1 MRIYK
6 NKNTKIMNEIILTHL
21 RKMEFVC
28 GLKQFKEYKKEEASE
43 LLGCLSKLFGSYG
56 WMTEARVD
64 YILHAGMRGQYGD
77 FYHVNEKTVSV
88 WINQYYAHHQ
98 SQIVQEV
105 QALNN
110 KEKEPTNEEIAY
122 WIEVGKQIFRDNY
135 QYAKETGF
143 CRDIAEWGMNWF
155 NKFQEKGILKPWE
168 FNVEEMEN
176 EVRKELRLTVRY
188 VDETSVGA
196 KTKNKI
202 WKLFILDAIRQNKE
216 LDKLI

>member
-1 MRIYK
+1 
-6 NKNTKIMNEIILTHL
+6 MNEIILTHL

-176 EVRKELRLTVRY
+176 DVRRELRLTVRY

-202 WKLFILDAIRQNKE
+202 WKLFILDSIRQNKE

>member
-1 MRIYK
+1 
-6 NKNTKIMNEIILTHL
+6 MNEIILTHL

-110 KEKEPTNEEIAY
+110 KEKEPSNEEIAY

-135 QYAKETGF
+135 QYAKDTGF

-176 EVRKELRLTVRY
+176 DVRKELRLTVRY

>member
-1 MRIYK
+1 
-6 NKNTKIMNEIILTHL
+6 MNEIILTHL

-135 QYAKETGF
+135 QYAKDTGF

-202 WKLFILDAIRQNKE
+202 WKLFILQAVRENKD

>member
-1 MRIYK
+1 
-6 NKNTKIMNEIILTHL
+6 MNEIILTHL

-122 WIEVGKQIFRDNY
+122 WIEIGKQIFRDNY

-176 EVRKELRLTVRY
+176 DVRRELRLTVRY

-196 KTKNKI
+196 KTKNRI

>member
-1 MRIYK
+1 
-6 NKNTKIMNEIILTHL
+6 
-21 RKMEFVC
+21 MEFVC
-28 GLKQFKEYKKEEASE
+28 GLKQFKEYKKEEANE

-56 WMTEARVD
+56 WMTEDRVN

-110 KEKEPTNEEIAY
+110 KEKEPTNEEILY
-122 WIEVGKQIFRDNY
+122 WIEIGKQTFRDNY
-135 QYAKETGF
+135 QEAKETGN
-143 CRDIAEWGMNWF
+143 CKHLADWGMYWF

-168 FNVEEMEN
+168 FNVQEIESD
-176 EVRKELRLTVRY
+176 VRKELRLTTRY
-188 VDETSVGA
+188 VEESTVGA

-202 WKLFILDAIRQNKE
+202 WKLFILQAIKDGKKLDE
-216 LDKLI
+216 LI

>member
-1 MRIYK
+1 MD
-6 NKNTKIMNEIILTHL
+6 EIILPHL

-28 GLKQFKEYKKEEASE
+28 GLKQFKEYKKEEANE
-43 LLGCLSKLFGSYG
+43 LLGCLSKLFASYG
-56 WMTEARVD
+56 WMTEDRVN

-122 WIEVGKQIFRDNY
+122 WIEVGKQTFRDNY
-135 QYAKETGF
+135 KEAKETGN
-143 CRDIAEWGMNWF
+143 CKHLADWGMYWF

-168 FNVEEMEN
+168 FNVQEIESD
-176 EVRKELRLTVRY
+176 VRKELRLTTRY
-188 VDETSVGA
+188 VEESTVGA

-202 WKLFILDAIRQNKE
+202 WKLFILQAIKDGKN
-216 LDKLI
+216 LDQLI

>member
-1 MRIYK
+1 
-6 NKNTKIMNEIILTHL
+6 MNEIILTHL

-176 EVRKELRLTVRY
+176 DVRRELRLTVRY

-196 KTKNKI
+196 KTKNRI
-202 WKLFILDAIRQNKE
+202 WKLFILQAIRENKE

>member
-1 MRIYK
+1 
-6 NKNTKIMNEIILTHL
+6 MNEIILTHL

-28 GLKQFKEYKKEEASE
+28 GLKQFKEYKKEEAHE

-135 QYAKETGF
+135 QYAKDTGF

-176 EVRKELRLTVRY
+176 DVRKELRLTVRY

-202 WKLFILDAIRQNKE
+202 WKLFILQAIRENKD

>member
-1 MRIYK
+1 MK
-6 NKNTKIMNEIILTHL
+6 ATILKHL
-21 RKMEFVC
+21 QKMEFVC
-28 GLKQFKEYKKEEASE
+28 GLKQFKDYNQDEANE
-43 LLGCLSKLFGSYG
+43 LLKCLVDLFSKYG

-64 YILHAGMRGQYGD
+64 YILQAGMRGHYGD

-110 KEKEPTNEEIAY
+110 KEKEPTDEEIAY
-122 WIEVGKQIFRDNY
+122 WIEIGKQIFRDNY
-135 QYAKETGF
+135 QHAIETGF
-143 CRDIAEWGMNWF
+143 CRDLAEWGVNWF

-168 FNVEEMEN
+168 FNVENLESD
-176 EVRKELRLTVRY
+176 VRKELRLTTRY
-188 VDETSVGA
+188 VEESTVGA

-202 WKLFILDAIRQNKE
+202 WKLFILDAIKNKKD
-216 LDKLI
+216 LDKII

>member
-1 MRIYK
+1 
-6 NKNTKIMNEIILTHL
+6 
-21 RKMEFVC
+21 MEFVC

-122 WIEVGKQIFRDNY
+122 WIEVGKQTFRDNY
-135 QYAKETGF
+135 QEAKETGH
-143 CRDIAEWGMNWF
+143 CKHLADWGVYWF

-176 EVRKELRLTVRY
+176 DVRRELRLTVRY

-196 KTKNKI
+196 KTKNRI
-202 WKLFILDAIRQNKE
+202 WKLFILEAIRQNKE

>member
-1 MRIYK
+1 
-6 NKNTKIMNEIILTHL
+6 MNEIILTHL

-176 EVRKELRLTVRY
+176 DVRRELRLTVRY

-196 KTKNKI
+196 KTKNRI
-202 WKLFILDAIRQNKE
+202 WKLFILQAIKENKE

>member
-1 MRIYK
+1 
-6 NKNTKIMNEIILTHL
+6 MNEIILTHL

-110 KEKEPTNEEIAY
+110 KEKEPTTEEIAY
-122 WIEVGKQIFRDNY
+122 WIEIGKQIFRDNY
-135 QYAKETGF
+135 QHAKETGF
-143 CRDIAEWGMNWF
+143 CRDLAEWGVNWF

-176 EVRKELRLTVRY
+176 DVRKELRLTVRY
-188 VDETSVGA
+188 VDEVSVGA

-202 WKLFILDAIRQNKE
+202 WKLFILQAIREKKD

>member
-1 MRIYK
+1 
-6 NKNTKIMNEIILTHL
+6 MNEIILTHL

-28 GLKQFKEYKKEEASE
+28 GLKQFKEYKKEEAHE

-110 KEKEPTNEEIAY
+110 KESEPSNEEIAY

-176 EVRKELRLTVRY
+176 DVRKELRLTVRY

-202 WKLFILDAIRQNKE
+202 WKLFILQAIRENKD

>member
-1 MRIYK
+1 
-6 NKNTKIMNEIILTHL
+6 MNEIILTHL

-110 KEKEPTNEEIAY
+110 KEKEPTSEEIAY
-122 WIEVGKQIFRDNY
+122 WIEIGKQIFRDNY
-135 QYAKETGF
+135 NHAKETGF
-143 CRDIAEWGMNWF
+143 CRDLAEWGVNWF
-155 NKFQEKGILKPWE
+155 NKFQEKGILKPWD
-168 FNVEEMEN
+168 FNVEDMEN
-176 EVRKELRLTVRY
+176 DVRKELRLTVRY
-188 VDETSVGA
+188 VDEVSVGA

-202 WKLFILDAIRQNKE
+202 WKLFILQAIRDNKN
-216 LDKLI
+216 LDQLI

>member
-1 MRIYK
+1 
-6 NKNTKIMNEIILTHL
+6 MNEIILTHL

-110 KEKEPTNEEIAY
+110 KEKEPTSEEIAY
-122 WIEVGKQIFRDNY
+122 WIEIGKQIFRDNY
-135 QYAKETGF
+135 QHAKETGF
-143 CRDIAEWGMNWF
+143 CRDLAEWGVNWF
-155 NKFQEKGILKPWE
+155 NKFQEKGILKPWD

-176 EVRKELRLTVRY
+176 DVRKELRLTVRY

-202 WKLFILDAIRQNKE
+202 WKLFILQAIRENKD

>member
-1 MRIYK
+1 
-6 NKNTKIMNEIILTHL
+6 MNEIILTHL